1 MNKIKLNSWGKFTN
15 IEAVQHD
22 FKDIPNLKKLLSQN
36 KSFVPSGNFR
46 SYGDSAFSDNIISC
60 RSYNKIIK
68 FDKLTGVI
76 TAQAGTTLC
85 EILSN
90 VVPHGWFLGVS
101 PGTKYTTLGGAIA
114 SDVHGK
120 NHHLNG
126 CFSQYLSEFE
136 LMLHDG
142 SVVTIRR
149 EDELFKA
156 TCGGMGLTGIIIS
169 ATMKLVKI
177 KSSYIDQ
184 ITIKT
189 KNLKETFSVFEK
201 YANETYSVAW
211 FDGFAK
217 GADFGKSIIQIGNF
231 STDGRL
237 EFKEK
242 LIRNFP
248 FKMLSFFLTKTLM
261 RIFNYLYYSLTPS
274 KVTKSKIHF
283 DKFFYPLDLFSNWN
297 KIYGKN
303 GLLQYQFILPLEN
316 SYEGTKEIFSLIQQN
331 KIYPYLAV
339 LKLYGDENENYLSFP
354 IKGYSLALDFP
365 NNQETLN
372 MLENL
377 DSLVL
382 QNGGRVYLTKDARIK
397 EKNFKNMYPKVEK
410 FIQIRKKYSF
420 DKKIQS
426 SQSVRIGI

>member
-1 MNKIKLNSWGKFTN
+1 MKKIKLNSWGRFTN
-15 IEAVQHD
+15 IEAAQHD
-22 FKDIPNLKKLLSQN
+22 FNDITNLKKLLSQN
-36 KSFVPSGNFR
+36 KSFIPSGNFR

-60 RSYNKIIK
+60 RSYDKVIA
-68 FDKLTGVI
+68 FDKSTGLI
-76 TAQAGTTLC
+76 TAQTGMTLC
-85 EILSN
+85 EILSH
-90 VVPHGWFLGVS
+90 VVPHGWFLGVT

-126 CFSQYLSEFE
+126 CFSEYISEFD
-136 LMLHDG
+136 LMLQDG
-142 SVVTIRR
+142 SVVTLKR

-156 TCGGMGLTGIIIS
+156 TCGGMGLTGIIIN

-184 ITIKT
+184 TTIKT
-189 KNLKETFSVFEK
+189 KNLRETFSIFEK

-211 FDGFAK
+211 LDGFAK
-217 GADFGKSIIQIGNF
+217 GTEFGKSIIQIGNF
-231 STDGRL
+231 STEGRL

-261 RIFNYLYYSLTPS
+261 RIFNYLYYLLTPS

-354 IKGYSLALDFP
+354 IKGYSLALDFQ

-372 MLENL
+372 MLEDL

>member
-36 KSFVPSGNFR
+36 KSFIPSGNFR

-60 RSYNKIIK
+60 RSYNKIIT
-68 FDKLTGVI
+68 FDKLSGII
-76 TAQAGTTLC
+76 TAQAGMTLC

-90 VVPHGWFLGVS
+90 VVPHGWFLGVT

-126 CFSQYLSEFE
+126 CFSEYLSEFE

-142 SVVTIRR
+142 SVVTIKR

-156 TCGGMGLTGIIIS
+156 TCGGMGLTGIIIN

-184 ITIKT
+184 TTIKT

-201 YANETYSVAW
+201 YANEPYSVAW
-211 FDGFAK
+211 FDGFAE

-231 STDGRL
+231 SAEGRL
-237 EFKEK
+237 EFKEE
-242 LIRNFP
+242 LIRHFP
-248 FKMLSFFLTKTLM
+248 FRILSFFLTKTLM

-274 KVTKSKIHF
+274 KATKSKIHF

>member
-36 KSFVPSGNFR
+36 KSFIPSGNFR

-60 RSYNKIIK
+60 RSYNKIIT
-68 FDKLTGVI
+68 FDKLSGII
-76 TAQAGTTLC
+76 TAQAGMTLC

-90 VVPHGWFLGVS
+90 VVPHGWFLGVT

-126 CFSQYLSEFE
+126 CFSEYLSEFE

-142 SVVTIRR
+142 SVVTIKR

-156 TCGGMGLTGIIIS
+156 TCGGMGLTGIIIN

-184 ITIKT
+184 TTIKT

-201 YANETYSVAW
+201 YANEPYSVAW
-211 FDGFAK
+211 FDGFAE

-231 STDGRL
+231 STEGRL
-237 EFKEK
+237 EFKEE
-242 LIRNFP
+242 LIRHFP
-248 FKMLSFFLTKTLM
+248 FRILSFFLTKTLM

-274 KVTKSKIHF
+274 KATKSKIHF

>member
-36 KSFVPSGNFR
+36 KSFVPSSNFR

-85 EILSN
+85 EILNN

-142 SVVTIRR
+142 SVITIKR

-184 ITIKT
+184 TTIKT
-189 KNLKETFSVFEK
+189 KNLKETFNVFEK

-248 FKMLSFFLTKTLM
+248 FKMF
-261 RIFNYLYYSLTPS
+261 
-274 KVTKSKIHF
+274 
-283 DKFFYPLDLFSNWN
+283 
-297 KIYGKN
+297 
-303 GLLQYQFILPLEN
+303 
-316 SYEGTKEIFSLIQQN
+316 
-331 KIYPYLAV
+331 
-339 LKLYGDENENYLSFP
+339 
-354 IKGYSLALDFP
+354 
-365 NNQETLN
+365 
-372 MLENL
+372 
-377 DSLVL
+377 
-382 QNGGRVYLTKDARIK
+382 
-397 EKNFKNMYPKVEK
+397 
-410 FIQIRKKYSF
+410 
-420 DKKIQS
+420 
-426 SQSVRIGI
+426 

>member
-36 KSFVPSGNFR
+36 KSFIPSGNFR

-60 RSYNKIIK
+60 RSYNKIIT
-68 FDKLTGVI
+68 FDKLSGII
-76 TAQAGTTLC
+76 TAQAGMTLC

-90 VVPHGWFLGVS
+90 VVPHGWFLGVT

-126 CFSQYLSEFE
+126 CFSEYLSEFE

-142 SVVTIRR
+142 SVVTIKR

-156 TCGGMGLTGIIIS
+156 TCGGMGLTGIIIN

-184 ITIKT
+184 TTIKT

-201 YANETYSVAW
+201 YANEPYSVAW
-211 FDGFAK
+211 FDGFAE

-231 STDGRL
+231 SAEGRL
-237 EFKEK
+237 EFKEE
-242 LIRNFP
+242 LIRHFP
-248 FKMLSFFLTKTLM
+248 FRILSFFLTKTLM

-274 KVTKSKIHF
+274 KATKSKIHF

-372 MLENL
+372 MLEDL

>member
-36 KSFVPSGNFR
+36 KSFIPSGNFR

-60 RSYNKIIK
+60 RSYNKIIT
-68 FDKLTGVI
+68 FDKLSGII
-76 TAQAGTTLC
+76 TAQAGMTLC

-90 VVPHGWFLGVS
+90 VVPHGWFLGVT

-126 CFSQYLSEFE
+126 CFSEYLSEFE

-142 SVVTIRR
+142 SVVTIKR

-156 TCGGMGLTGIIIS
+156 TCGGMGLTGIIIN

-201 YANETYSVAW
+201 YANEPYSVAW
-211 FDGFAK
+211 FDGFAE

-231 STDGRL
+231 SAEGRL
-237 EFKEK
+237 EFKEE
-242 LIRNFP
+242 LIRHFP
-248 FKMLSFFLTKTLM
+248 FRILSFFLTKTLM

-331 KIYPYLAV
+331 EIYPYLAV

-354 IKGYSLALDFP
+354 IKGYSLALDFQ

-372 MLENL
+372 MLEDL
-377 DSLVL
+377 DALVL